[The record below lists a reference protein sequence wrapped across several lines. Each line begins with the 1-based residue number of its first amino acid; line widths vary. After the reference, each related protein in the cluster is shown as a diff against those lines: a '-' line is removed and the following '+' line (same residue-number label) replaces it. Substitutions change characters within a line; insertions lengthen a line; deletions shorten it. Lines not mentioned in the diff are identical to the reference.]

1 MLDGRADI
9 GIVAGQIDTLGLQ
22 AIHFTATHRCDLRA
36 LPGSGSGSGSGPERQ
51 GKPAERG
58 KGLMQR

>member
-36 LPGSGSGSGSGPERQ
+36 LPGSGSGPERQ
-51 GKPAERG
+51 DKPAERG